1 MVVLQ
6 LLKVTQETLELHLQY
21 QVQDYQQYLLLEGV
35 LVLINTL
42 LLLVEVVVQ
51 VVVQVEVL

>member
-21 QVQDYQQYLLLEGV
+21 QVQDYQQYLLQEGV
-35 LVLINTL
+35 LVEIKHL

-51 VVVQVEVL
+51 VEVQVEGL